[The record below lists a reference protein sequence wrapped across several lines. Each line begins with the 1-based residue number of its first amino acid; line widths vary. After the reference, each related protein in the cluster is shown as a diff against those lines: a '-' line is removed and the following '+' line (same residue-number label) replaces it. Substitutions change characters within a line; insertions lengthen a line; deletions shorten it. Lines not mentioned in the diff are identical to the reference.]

1 MASSSLAITTEIIAL
16 MPAKNKSFA
25 TSLLLSMKQAGI
37 AIAGFVFAGIIETD
51 IFKSSWNLGGLALSN
66 YDAVLLGCS
75 IMVVLLIATLTFVPS
90 VVQKAEWLPKQG

>member
-37 AIAGFVFAGIIETD
+37 ALAGFIFAGIIETGV
-51 IFKSSWNLGGLALSN
+51 FKSCWYWGKMALSN

-75 IMVVLLIATLTFVPS
+75 IMVMLLITTLTFVPS
-90 VVQKAEWLPKQG
+90 VVKKAEWIP